1 MSPHTS
7 SSPNGTTSSDPSSS
21 NLGLESKLRNLMT
34 FSTFTMATP
43 PSGLSLGLDSPAS
56 AAADCISLPNTD
68 TENSEN
74 CSGISSDSEDVDVD
88 VDGDI
93 DIEDQESNW
102 KFKVTPEITRRLSI
116 VPSPEITRRL
126 SIVPISMPS
135 HLLQVS
141 QSLSQAMEME
151 EKEEAIRE
159 ETKEESTKEKEE
171 EKITLPTL
179 PNELKLEIFSHLDP
193 IDATC
198 LALTSRHTYLIYR
211 AIHGTALPLNTRRT
225 GPNNL
230 EYAFTKSTEKMCR
243 YCGKGRC
250 ELWMHIREF
259 MEKGPLERE
268 YCGMKGNFGGK
279 GREGRDGV
287 DGCWRGKPSKPR
299 RCGRHPERTTTV
311 RVEDG
316 GENLERIIREARAAV
331 GV

>member
-7 SSPNGTTSSDPSSS
+7 PRGTTSSDPESSET
-21 NLGLESKLRNLMT
+21 GLESMLRDLMT
-34 FSTFTMATP
+34 SSSFTTATSSSVP
-43 PSGLSLGLDSPAS
+43 GLGLDSPAS
-56 AAADCISLPNTD
+56 QTADLESLPNTD
-68 TENSEN
+68 TENS
-74 CSGISSDSEDVDVD
+74 SGASSDFEDGDM
-88 VDGDI
+88 DGDI
-93 DIEDQESNW
+93 EEESDW
-102 KFKVTPEITRRLSI
+102 KFEVTPEMTRRLSI

-126 SIVPISMPS
+126 SLVPMSMPS
-135 HLLQVS
+135 HLLQAS
-141 QSLSQAMEME
+141 QSLSRALEMQE
-151 EKEEAIRE
+151 QDEEAVDE
-159 ETKEESTKEKEE
+159 ED

-211 AIHGTALPLNTRRT
+211 AIHGTALPLNTRRV

-230 EYAFTKSTEKMCR
+230 EYAFTKSTENMCTH
-243 YCGKGRC
+243 CGKGRC

-259 MEKGPLERE
+259 METGPLQRE

-279 GREGRDGV
+279 GREGV

-299 RCGRHPERTTTV
+299 RCGKHPERTTTV

>member
-7 SSPNGTTSSDPSSS
+7 SSPNGATSSDPSSS
-21 NLGLESKLRNLMT
+21 NLGLESMLRNLMT
-34 FSTFTMATP
+34 FSTFTTATP
-43 PSGLSLGLDSPAS
+43 PSGTSLGLDSPAS
-56 AAADCISLPNTD
+56 ATADCISLPNTD

-88 VDGDI
+88 GDI
-93 DIEDQESNW
+93 DIEEQESNW
-102 KFKVTPEITRRLSI
+102 KFEVTPEITRRLSI

-135 HLLQVS
+135 HLLQAS

-151 EKEEAIRE
+151 EKEEDI
-159 ETKEESTKEKEE
+159 KEE
-171 EKITLPTL
+171 ERITLPTL

-211 AIHGTALPLNTRRT
+211 AIHGTALPLNTRRV

-243 YCGKGRC
+243 HCGKGRC

-259 MEKGPLERE
+259 MEKGPLDRE

-311 RVEDG
+311 RVDDG

>member
-7 SSPNGTTSSDPSSS
+7 SSTSTPSSDPASS
-21 NLGLESKLRNLMT
+21 NLGLESMLRDLMT
-34 FSTFTMATP
+34 STTFTTP
-43 PSGLSLGLDSPAS
+43 PPLSSGPGLESPAS
-56 AAADCISLPNTD
+56 HGTECESLSNTD
-68 TENSEN
+68 TENTSA
-74 CSGISSDSEDVDVD
+74 ISSDSEDADVD
-88 VDGDI
+88 VS
-93 DIEDQESNW
+93 EETHW
-102 KFKVTPEITRRLSI
+102 TFEVTPEITRRLSI

-126 SIVPISMPS
+126 SIVPMPMPS
-135 HLLQVS
+135 HLLQAS
-141 QSLSQAMEME
+141 QSLSQATE
-151 EKEEAIRE
+151 EKDEDVKEAEAETETEEGQE
-159 ETKEESTKEKEE
+159 QQQEKP
-171 EKITLPTL
+171 TLPTL

-198 LALTSRHTYLIYR
+198 LALTSRHTYLVYR
-211 AIHGTALPLNTRRT
+211 AIHGTALALNTRRV

-230 EYAFTKSTEKMCR
+230 EYAFTKSDERSCR
-243 YCGKGRC
+243 HCGKGRC
-250 ELWMHIREF
+250 ELWMHLREF

-279 GREGRDGV
+279 GKEGV

-316 GENLERIIREARAAV
+316 GENLERIIAQARAAV